1 MASLSALAAPVRAS
15 YCFRYK
21 DLNQLDDHDVG
32 VGSEFTSNFEKAR
45 GIKVEFDPRGTGPT
59 LTRYAANSGSD
70 AGCVTVDLEDAERY
84 NITVYLESKRGSGE
98 NGVVVKMLEKDA
110 NSNWVVPSYLMTP
123 AHGHA
128 PADGQTYGPDGWA
141 WPLETPITNV
151 HAAANH
157 ATWRW
162 DLGLSSGVVEIEIDP
177 TSANCGTANVTC
189 FNSTTKRIHVSPVV
203 GYNLTKEQ
211 GRIAHEVGHAMW
223 DLRNGSQATLY
234 NYDADPNNCGPEPFH
249 ELNTKEWQSTAI
261 QEALGWFYAAVAFND
276 DAGQDACE
284 LASDITLL
292 DWNRNGSNDLVD
304 KINCAG
310 SIIANNGTV
319 LTNATNY
326 YGQYCSAGADVNR
339 AVEIDWL
346 RLLWKLR
353 TVHTFD
359 RTDFEAMVEG
369 ANPHSWV
376 FAAVSNADTSPADGT
391 PDDLADR
398 PYERMRTGTPA
409 GKRSTF
415 AAQAAVHGVDQ

>member
-1 MASLSALAAPVRAS
+1 MIPWLFALSAAAAPVTAT
-15 YCFRYK
+15 YCFRY
-21 DLNQLDDHDVG
+21 DGLNNLDDHQVG
-32 VGSEFTSNFEKAR
+32 VGSNFTSTQEKAR
-45 GIKVEFDPRGTGPT
+45 GIKIEFQRIGGGNRVAKYAVNGPT
-59 LTRYAANSGSD
+59 NDGCASFDLDSGTAYS
-70 AGCVTVDLEDAERY
+70 
-84 NITVYLESKRGSGE
+84 ITVYLESQRA
-98 NGVVVKMLEKDA
+98 NGTIVRMLERDGNA
-110 NSNWVVPSYLMTP
+110 WRVPTRVMTP
-123 AHGHA
+123 ANGHM
-128 PADGQTYGPDGWA
+128 PVDGQTYGPSGWA
-141 WPLETPITNV
+141 RTLNVELDRV
-151 HAAANH
+151 HAVANH
-157 ATWRW
+157 ATLRW
-162 DLGLSSGVVEIEIDP
+162 DLGITNDVVEIEIDP
-177 TSANCGTANVTC
+177 TSANCGTADVTC

-203 GYNLTKEQ
+203 GYNLTREQ

-223 DLRNGSQATLY
+223 DLRNGSQATLF
-234 NYDADPNNCGPEPFH
+234 NYDVDPNNCGPEPFH

-359 RTDFEAMVEG
+359 RTDFEAMVDG